1 MQAGKTIA
9 AKRERMAPDSERERA
24 RRTIRK
30 RKVLSVIAVILLA
43 AAMIYL
49 GVRAVSEWIEWLS
62 HKEEVIVIEKE
73 PTVEVI
79 SDKTGKL
86 AEENEL
92 SSRVKE
98 YIANLEEEFVLL
110 ERKITK
116 VHLPVDKIREID
128 VEAEGVTGIIKI
140 SIDRNP
146 AVSAE
151 DANRMLKYL
160 EGQGINEFEYID
172 VRVERK
178 GYWK

>member
-1 MQAGKTIA
+1 MQAGKTIG

-30 RKVLSVIAVILLA
+30 RKVISIIAAILLGGL
-43 AAMIYL
+43 MVYL
-49 GVRAVSEWIEWLS
+49 GVRAVSEWIKWLS
-62 HKEEVIVIEKE
+62 NREEVIIIEKE
-73 PTVEVI
+73 PSVEII
-79 SDKTGKL
+79 SDKTGRL
-86 AEENEL
+86 AEEGEV

-98 YIANLEEEFVLL
+98 YVANLEEEFVLV
-110 ERKITK
+110 ERKVKK
-116 VHLPVDKIREID
+116 VHLPVDKIRELD
-128 VEAEGVTGIIKI
+128 VELEGVSGLIKI

-160 EGQGINEFEYID
+160 EGQGIEAFEYID